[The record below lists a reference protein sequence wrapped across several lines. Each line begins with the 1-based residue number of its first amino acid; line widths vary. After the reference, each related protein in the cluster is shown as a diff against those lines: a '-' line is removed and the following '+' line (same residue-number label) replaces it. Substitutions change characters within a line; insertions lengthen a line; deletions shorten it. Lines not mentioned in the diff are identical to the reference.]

1 MDSKAGRGSLWQE
14 LRYTLWFPV
23 YFLIYLAMER
33 LFPTIQWAT
42 QTPLD
47 RLFPFCEAF
56 VIPYCLWY
64 PLLILVGVYLLWADV
79 PAYRR
84 YMRFLAATFFLSELV
99 WLLLP
104 NGQALRPAVMPRENL
119 LSVLVAMI
127 YRADTC
133 TNVFPSVHVVG
144 AIGAML
150 AVWDCP
156 KLCQNHRRV
165 CWAVSI
171 LTVLICLS
179 TLFIKQHTVL
189 DVLSG
194 ILLSMAVAVPVYQHR
209 LSPLRLTLKRA

>member
-23 YFLIYLAMER
+23 YLLIYLAMER

-47 RLFPFCEAF
+47 SLFPFCEAF

-64 PLLILVGVYLLWADV
+64 PLLILVGVYLLRWDV

-179 TLFIKQHTVL
+179 TLLIKQHTVL

-194 ILLSMAVAVPVYQHR
+194 VLLSMAVAVPVYQHH

>member
-14 LRYTLWFPV
+14 LCYTLWFPV
-23 YFLIYLAMER
+23 YLLIYLAMER

-64 PLLILVGVYLLWADV
+64 PLLILVGVYLLRWDV

-119 LSVLVAMI
+119 LSALVAMI
-127 YRADTC
+127 YSADTC

-194 ILLSMAVAVPVYQHR
+194 VLLSMAVAVPVYQHH